1 MDYMLSKD
9 GQDVL
14 ANKSELASIRS
25 DVEGD
30 NDVDGLTK
38 KLAGV
43 ELTPIPVDASLLD
56 FLKQKERLDFI
67 KQWRAAANK

>member
-1 MDYMLSKD
+1 
-9 GQDVL
+9 
-14 ANKSELASIRS
+14 
-25 DVEGD
+25 
-30 NDVDGLTK
+30 VDGLTK

-43 ELTPIPVDASLLD
+43 ELTPIPVDSSLLD